1 MTGVGPSITME
12 TIPAKLA
19 LDGGLC
25 GRLLKSSLL
34 PLPPHHPLP
43 SMNKSPVVSLWAV
56 LPQVTFQRKQNSSP
70 GRRPLLFSL
79 DNLAFLGITFLWI
92 VVGDVF
98 ILCIRTLCVCASLG
112 QNISEYIQLPSLWL
126 LLFSHEVMSN
136 PATPW
141 TVASQVPLSTEFP
154 RQEYWSGLP
163 FPSPGELPDPG
174 IEQMS
179 PALAGIFFTTEPPGK
194 PTISLP
200 HSITSR
206 KN

>member
-1 MTGVGPSITME
+1 MTGVATSITME

-34 PLPPHHPLP
+34 PLPPHHTLP
-43 SMNKSPVVSLWAV
+43 SMNKSPVVSLWAL
-56 LPQVTFQRKQNSSP
+56 LPQVTFQRKQNSST
-70 GRRPLLFSL
+70 LLFSL
-79 DNLAFLGITFLWI
+79 DNLTFLGITFFWI
-92 VVGDVF
+92 VVGDIF
-98 ILCIRTLCVCASLG
+98 ILCIRTLCVCVCASLG
-112 QNISEYIQLPSLWL
+112 QNISEYIQIPSLRL
-126 LLFSHEVMSN
+126 LLFSQEVMSN

-163 FPSPGELPDPG
+163 FPSPRDLPDPG
-174 IEQMS
+174 IELVS

-194 PTISLP
+194 PTFSLP
-200 HSITSR
+200 HSIKSR